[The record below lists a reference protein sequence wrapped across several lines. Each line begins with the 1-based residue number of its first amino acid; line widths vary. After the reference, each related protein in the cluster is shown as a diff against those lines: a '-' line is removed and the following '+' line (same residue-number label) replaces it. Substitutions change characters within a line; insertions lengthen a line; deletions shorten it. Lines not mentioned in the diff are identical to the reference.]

1 MPPLTCRTLNQQEMD
16 SSLQLSRID
25 RNGSFL
31 QLVDAFALSLSKLE
45 QQMVHATQE
54 KDRDPVRDPD
64 TSMFIDIEGEMSAV
78 CLQYPEF
85 DGDHGTS
92 TSVSVLDKLIH
103 THPIWLLLSIDQ
115 QEATDI
121 LQQQQA
127 GVFLVWRSSVLQKK
141 VMSFQTDG
149 TSDSSVIH
157 IPVKESQYS
166 MSAFSLEGSGI
177 SFADLFHLVAFY
189 CISRDILPSTLKL
202 PEEIHTAETLSELH
216 EVAQQ
221 GAAFW
226 ESSVSRQV
234 PKSSL
239 VLDRRS
245 ISLHNNFSDILL
257 IEDQTCTPTGN
268 LNVPLPL
275 TDTCPNAP
283 EGERSCSNSALS
295 FINPVFLKTQ
305 QALTGNVA
313 TVIAKDT
320 TAESVKSRPPPPP
333 RPPPPR
339 ILIHTPTLPPGRRI
353 MPLSAGITRMS
364 QGPKSIA
371 KRPSSKKPA
380 PQPPPRPPQPPDI
393 DNYRCTIALD
403 DDTISRALSQASRT
417 QTPLNPT
424 NSTILQQWTGP
435 EEKGRSSSGLSTSSS
450 DSLHCLPHPLP
461 LGLSQSVGQ
470 GLSTDDSS
478 EEYDEEE
485 EDYGVGLERDL
496 HLRLRSARKTKRLLA
511 VELVGARPRSL
522 VISRALRGQFRKVQ
536 GVLNVLATPEKRIL
550 LRIIEL
556 SQDKGSYFG
565 CLVQDYLSFVQ
576 ENKNCHS
583 SSQDLL
589 QTVRQ
594 FMTQMKAYLIQS
606 SEMNPPI
613 ESYIPED
620 QIDPVLEKAMHKC
633 VLKPLYGCL
642 QSALYEFQVAGGV
655 CQRLQENLTLAKTK
669 HPHELGAIGARP
681 PDAHAIH
688 RIRRKLRAMC
698 SMYSPERK
706 ISVLLKVCKLIYS
719 IMQDHQVRMF
729 GADDFLPMLTYVLVQ
744 CDMPQLDTEILYLME
759 LIDPPLLQGEG
770 GYYLTSA
777 YGAMSLIKNFQEE
790 QAARILSST
799 ARDTLHQWH
808 QRRTLQRNLPSVDD
822 FQNYMRVALQEA
834 DSGCTAKTLQ
844 VRPYA
849 TTEEVCRLCALK
861 FCVSDPENYGLFLL
875 TDDSSQQLAADT
887 LPQWIKAELHSRPNP
902 QHFYFVYRTIANI
915 NCPAPV
921 SSEQDDA

>member
-1 MPPLTCRTLNQQEMD
+1 MAMD

-25 RNGSFL
+25 RSGSFL
-31 QLVDAFALSLSKLE
+31 QLVDAFALSLSTLE
-45 QQMVHATQE
+45 QQMVHASQE
-54 KDRDPVRDPD
+54 KDQDPVRDPD
-64 TSMFIDIEGEMSAV
+64 TSMFIEIEGEMSAV
-78 CLQYPEF
+78 CLQYPVF

-115 QEATDI
+115 QEATGI
-121 LQQQQA
+121 LRQQQA

-141 VMSFQTDG
+141 VLSFHTDG
-149 TSDSSVIH
+149 TLDSSVIH
-157 IPVKESQYS
+157 IPVKESQYT
-166 MSAFSLEGSGI
+166 FSLEGSGI

-202 PEEIHTAETLSELH
+202 PEEIHSAETLSELH

-239 VLDRRS
+239 VLDRRP
-245 ISLHNNFSDILL
+245 ISLHRNFSDILL

-305 QALTGNVA
+305 QDLTGNVV

-320 TAESVKSRPPPPP
+320 TAENRKSRPPPPP

-339 ILIHTPTLPPGRRI
+339 ILVHTPALPPGRRT
-353 MPLSAGITRMS
+353 MLLSAGITRMS
-364 QGPKSIA
+364 QGPKLIA

-393 DNYRCTIALD
+393 DSYRCTIALD

-417 QTPLNPT
+417 HTPLNPT

-450 DSLHCLPHPLP
+450 DSLDCPPHPLP
-461 LGLSQSVGQ
+461 LDLSQSVGQ

-478 EEYDEEE
+478 DEYDEEE

-496 HLRLRSARKTKRLLA
+496 HLRLRSARQTKRLLA
-511 VELVGARPRSL
+511 VELVGVRPRSL
-522 VISRALRGQFRKVQ
+522 IISRALRGQFRKVR

-589 QTVRQ
+589 QTLRQ

-606 SEMNPPI
+606 SEINPPI

-669 HPHELGAIGARP
+669 QPHELGAIGARP
-681 PDAHAIH
+681 PDAYAIH

-698 SMYSPERK
+698 SMHSPERK

-719 IMQDHQVRMF
+719 IMQDHEVRMF

-744 CDMPQLDTEILYLME
+744 CDMPQLDTEILYMME
-759 LIDPPLLQGEG
+759 LIDPPLLHGEG

-822 FQNYMRVALQEA
+822 FQNYMRVALQKA
-834 DSGCTAKTLQ
+834 GSGCTAKTLQ
-844 VRPYA
+844 VRPHA

-887 LPQWIKAELHSRPNP
+887 QPQWIKAELHSRPNP

-915 NCPAPV
+915 NCPTAV

>member
-1 MPPLTCRTLNQQEMD
+1 
-16 SSLQLSRID
+16 
-25 RNGSFL
+25 
-31 QLVDAFALSLSKLE
+31 
-45 QQMVHATQE
+45 
-54 KDRDPVRDPD
+54 
-64 TSMFIDIEGEMSAV
+64 MSTV
-78 CLQYPEF
+78 CLQYPAF
-85 DGDHGTS
+85 DGDGTS

-103 THPIWLLLSIDQ
+103 THPIWLLRSIDQ
-115 QEATDI
+115 QEATGI
-121 LQQQQA
+121 LLQQPA

-141 VMSFQTDG
+141 VLSFHMDG

-157 IPVKESQYS
+157 IPLKESQYT
-166 MSAFSLEGSGI
+166 FSLEGSGI

-202 PEEIHTAETLSELH
+202 PEAIHSAETLSDLH

-226 ESSVSRQV
+226 EYSVKRQQE
-234 PKSSL
+234 PKGSL
-239 VLDRRS
+239 VQDRPS
-245 ISLHNNFSDILL
+245 ISLHDNFSDILL

-268 LNVPLPL
+268 LNASLPL
-275 TDTCPNAP
+275 TDTCSNAP
-283 EGERSCSNSALS
+283 EGKRSCSNSALS

-305 QALTGNVA
+305 QDLTGNAA

-320 TAESVKSRPPPPP
+320 TAENGKFRPPPPP

-339 ILIHTPTLPPGRRI
+339 ILVHTPALPPGPRT
-353 MPLSAGITRMS
+353 MPLSAGNTRLS
-364 QGPKSIA
+364 QRPKSIA
-371 KRPSSKKPA
+371 GSMGSKHPSSKKPA

-393 DNYRCTIALD
+393 DSYRCTIALD
-403 DDTISRALSQASRT
+403 DDTISRALSQAS
-417 QTPLNPT
+417 QTHTTLKPT
-424 NSTILQQWTGP
+424 NSNILQQWTGP

-450 DSLHCLPHPLP
+450 DSLDSPPHPLP
-461 LGLSQSVGQ
+461 LGLSQGMGQ

-478 EEYDEEE
+478 DEYDEEE

-496 HLRLRSARKTKRLLA
+496 HLRLRSSRKTKRLLA
-511 VELVGARPRSL
+511 VELVGAHPRSL
-522 VISRALRGQFRKVQ
+522 VIPRALRGQFRKVR

-589 QTVRQ
+589 QTLRQ

-642 QSALYEFQVAGGV
+642 QSALHEFQVADGV
-655 CQRLQENLTLAKTK
+655 WQRLQENLALAKAK
-669 HPHELGAIGARP
+669 QPHELGANAARP
-681 PDAHAIH
+681 PDAYAIH

-706 ISVLLKVCKLIYS
+706 IMMLLKVCKLIYN
-719 IMQDHQVRMF
+719 IMQDNEVRMF

-744 CDMPQLDTEILYLME
+744 CDMPQLDTEILYMME
-759 LIDPPLLQGEG
+759 LIDPPLLHGEG

-822 FQNYMRVALQEA
+822 FQNYMRVALQKA

-844 VRPYA
+844 VRPYT

-861 FCVSDPENYGLFLL
+861 FRVSDPENYGLFLF
-875 TDDSSQQLAADT
+875 TEDSSQQLAADT
-887 LPQWIKAELHSRPNP
+887 HPQWIKAELHSRPKR
-902 QHFYFVYRTIANI
+902 QHFYFVYRTIADI
-915 NCPAPV
+915 NCSTPV
-921 SSEQDDA
+921 SSKQDIA

>member
-92 TSVSVLDKLIH
+92 TS
-103 THPIWLLLSIDQ
+103 
-115 QEATDI
+115 
-121 LQQQQA
+121 
-127 GVFLVWRSSVLQKK
+127 VFLVWRSSVLQKK

>member
-1 MPPLTCRTLNQQEMD
+1 MD

>member
-1 MPPLTCRTLNQQEMD
+1 MD

-157 IPVKESQYS
+157 IPVKESQYT
-166 MSAFSLEGSGI
+166 FSLEGSGI

>member
-157 IPVKESQYS
+157 IPVKESQYT
-166 MSAFSLEGSGI
+166 FSLEGSGI